1 MGLFQKR
8 DCGGSMLDGTGCKNC
23 ATCIEVMKA
32 NFEHQRQQLVRLRQR
47 THDIQRAES
56 TRYGKLQ
63 KSIYGYTAQLSVG
76 AGYVK
81 RGQDWFWDEEK
92 VEERPLHLSQN
103 HARIIGLLVGRMER
117 AERAL
122 IAIDKDGDLS
132 ALAKQAYTDR
142 MRARGALRL
151 LKHQLWEIAHCREDS
166 ARNRGKRD
174 KMRRVLVK
182 LGKIIDTGEAD
193 AMQQCRQ
200 IIKSVTTE
208 IDECW

>member
-1 MGLFQKR
+1 MGLFQKSN
-8 DCGGSMLDGTGCKNC
+8 CGDSMLDGTGCKNC
-23 ATCIEVMKA
+23 AKCIEVMKA
-32 NFEHQRQQLVRLRQR
+32 NFEHQRQQLVKLRQR

-63 KSIYGYTAQLSVG
+63 KGIYDHMAQLSVG
-76 AGYVK
+76 KGYVK

-92 VEERPLHLSQN
+92 LAERPLGLSHN
-103 HARIIGLLVGRMER
+103 DAEHYGLLVGRVER

-122 IAIDKDGDLS
+122 AAMDKDGDLR
-132 ALAKQAYTDR
+132 ALAKQAGTDR
-142 MRARGALRL
+142 IRARGALRM
-151 LKHQLWEIAHCREDS
+151 LKSQLWEIAHCREDS

-182 LGKIIDTGEAD
+182 LGKIIDTGDAD
-193 AMQQCRQ
+193 AMQRCRQ

-208 IDECW
+208 IDESW